1 MKKNSLAVL
10 CTFLITCVVFSQSY
24 NFNSSQLPEN
34 LKVNANAVVVFDDVF
49 IEIQNQKL
57 MTVKVKKAVTVLNKL
72 GDKYRYVAVGFDKTT
87 KIKNIE
93 TIIYDALGKEIKKV
107 KNKEYK
113 DVSQVAG
120 GTLYADNRMLYYE
133 HTPTAY
139 PYTIYYEYEIN
150 SPNTAFIRKWNPISF
165 YSTGLLSATYTII
178 YANELDLQVK
188 ENNFE
193 KFDIKKEVKENKIL
207 YTISN
212 IEPLKDEPLCP
223 SLKKTRPSVQFVLNK
238 FYAEGITG
246 EANNW
251 KELGKWE
258 HDNFYSGVGVLP
270 EGTKIKMKQLVE
282 GVNNPVEKAKIVYK
296 YVQDKTRYISV
307 QVGIGGLRPMLASDV
322 DNLGYGD
329 CKALTN
335 YTKSLLDVVGVK
347 SYFTE
352 LYGGYE
358 KINMDFN
365 SPNIQGNHVILN
377 IPIEGDD
384 IWLECTSQ
392 EVPFGYIANFT
403 DDRDVIVVKPEG
415 GVLKR
420 TKKYETTENLQFS
433 KGTYTI
439 DSKGMIKAS
448 VKIESSGTQYND
460 NLKNAA
466 GKTPKELKE
475 LFKEYL
481 ANVNNIQ
488 FSNISVFNNKKE
500 IKYEEN
506 LEFTAED
513 YALFT
518 GKQILIPINVFNKNS
533 YVPKR
538 VRNRKLPFEIS
549 RGFIDVDEIEIKLPS
564 TFLVEYIPENIELKT
579 KFGTYSI
586 EFTKVDEI
594 TYRYKRTLQIEEGAF
609 PKEEYDAYRKF
620 RKKIKKYDNLKI
632 ILNK

>member
-1 MKKNSLAVL
+1 MKKKALTLL
-10 CTFLITCVVFSQSY
+10 CTLLLTCVVYSQNY
-24 NFNSSQLPEN
+24 NFNSNQIPEN
-34 LKVNANAVVVFDDVF
+34 LKLNANAVVVFDDVF
-49 IEIQNQKL
+49 VEIQNQKL
-57 MTVKVKKAVTVLNKL
+57 MTVKVKKAVTILNKL
-72 GDKYRYVAVGFDKTT
+72 GDKFRYVAVGFDKTR

-93 TIIYDALGKEIKKV
+93 TIIYDASGKEIKKV

-133 HTPTAY
+133 HIPTAY
-139 PYTIYYEYEIN
+139 PYTIYYEYEVN
-150 SPNTAFIRKWNPISF
+150 SPNTAFIRKWNPINF
-165 YSTGLLSATYTII
+165 YSTGLVSATYTII
-178 YANELDLQVK
+178 YANELNLQVK

-193 KFDIKKEVKENKIL
+193 KFTIKKEVKENQIL
-207 YTISN
+207 YTLSN
-212 IEPLKDEPLCP
+212 IEPLKHEPLCP
-223 SLKKTRPSVQFVLNK
+223 SLKKTRPNVQFVLNK

-258 HDNFYSGVGVLP
+258 HINFYSGVGGLP
-270 EGTKIKMKQLVE
+270 EETKKKIKQLVQ
-282 GVNNPVEKAKIVYK
+282 GVNSPIEKAKIVYK

-307 QVGIGGLRPMLASDV
+307 QVGIGGLRPMIARDV

-377 IPIEGDD
+377 VPIDNND

-420 TKKYETTENLQFS
+420 TKKYETTGNLQFS
-433 KGTYTI
+433 KGNYAI
-439 DSKGMIKAS
+439 DAKGTMKAS
-448 VKIESSGTQYND
+448 VSIESSGTQYND
-460 NLKNAA
+460 NLKEAE
-466 GKTPKELKE
+466 GKSAKELKE

-481 ANVNNIQ
+481 ANINNIQ
-488 FSNISVFNNKKE
+488 FLNISVFNNKSE
-500 IKYEEN
+500 VKYEEN

-513 YALFT
+513 YALFA
-518 GKQILIPINVFNKNS
+518 GKQMLIPINAFNKNS

-549 RGFIDVDEIEIKLPS
+549 RGFLDIDEVEIKLPS
-564 TFLVEYIPENIELKT
+564 TFLVEYIPENIEIKT

-586 EFTKVDEI
+586 ELTKIDEV
-594 TYRYKRTLQIEEGAF
+594 TYLYKRTLQIEEGKF
-609 PKEEYDAYRKF
+609 SKDEYDAYRKF
-620 RKKIKKYDNLKI
+620 RKK
-632 ILNK
+632 